1 MLARLRRDT
10 WNWLPAFLEVADAGS
25 VQAAAKRLAL
35 TPAAVSRTLGLL
47 EGALG
52 EPLFNRVGRGLVL
65 NPVGAQLR
73 AAVRAAAEHV
83 DRGLGAVAADPMAG
97 PLRVSSIGVL
107 TDHVVVPALI
117 GLRRAHA
124 ALRPE
129 HLVFGAADANARLL
143 RGELDVAFYYE
154 RLTVDGVVAT
164 RLGETH
170 SALYCGRGHPLF
182 ARRKVTEADV
192 LAHPFSVPQ
201 IGDSGQVLDGWP
213 SEVPRLVGMRITML
227 ASNVQV
233 CEAGLMLTVLPE
245 LAARPGV
252 AAGTLRRLP
261 CRPLPPIEV
270 FAARAAAGRA
280 ERADAMIE
288 AARARLGE
296 LHRGGGRA
304 GPGGRASVRS

>member
-117 GLRRAHA
+117 ALRRAHP

-129 HLVFGAADANARLL
+129 HVVHGAAEASARLL

-154 RLTVDGVVAT
+154 RLTADGVVVT

-182 ARRKVTEADV
+182 ARRKVTEEDV

-201 IGDSGQVLDGWP
+201 IGDTGQVLDGWP

-245 LAARPGV
+245 LAARAGL

-261 CRPLPPIEV
+261 CRELPPIEV

-288 AARARLGE
+288 AAAARLAE
-296 LHRGGGRA
+296 LHRGSARARPGR
-304 GPGGRASVRS
+304 RASVRS